1 MKFWKSSGNKP
12 ASRTQWSDMAI
23 RVKILSRSPPV
34 NPENPRF
41 SRQLPTGWAEA
52 NGLEFIFDPDAGD
65 YDWLVVYDDLPRFIG
80 MTEEPLA
87 CPPENTVLITSEP
100 SGVKVYGRS
109 FVRQFGHV
117 LTSQEPIALRHPG
130 RIWSQAGLTWY
141 YGMDENRHDYLPVD
155 EIAHRF
161 PEKTETIA
169 TVCSSKRQSHT
180 LHRLRYDFTEYAA
193 RHLPELQV
201 FGHGRRHMDDKAE
214 AIDRFRYHLAIEN
227 HVAPH
232 HITEKLSDPF
242 LGLSLPFYFGAPNV
256 LDYFPAQSLIPVDIR
271 KPAEAVEIMRAAI
284 ASNEYEKRLP
294 AIIEARRRVIEDY
307 NMFALIARIVRSD
320 TPARYVPAVTAI
332 RGQHAARKAAPV
344 SGIADFAF
352 RTGLQ
357 FKNRIANLRSPD
369 WSSPKAG

>member
-1 MKFWKSSGNKP
+1 MTIK
-12 ASRTQWSDMAI
+12 
-23 RVKILSRSPPV
+23 VKVLSRSQPI
-34 NPENPRF
+34 NPRLT
-41 SRQLPTGWAEA
+41 RQLPTGWSEA
-52 NGLEFIFDPDAGD
+52 NGLDFVFDPDARV
-65 YDWLVVYDDLPRFIG
+65 YDWLVVYDDLPRSTGI
-80 MTEEPLA
+80 TEERLA
-87 CPPENTVLITSEP
+87 CPPENTLLVTSEP

-130 RIWSQAGLTWY
+130 RIWHQAGLTWF
-141 YGMDENRHDYLPVD
+141 YGMDEDHNDFLSVD

-161 PEKTETIA
+161 PEKTETVA

-201 FGHGRRHMDDKAE
+201 FGHGRRYMDDKAE

-256 LDYFPAQSLIPVDIR
+256 FDYFPAESVIPVDIR
-271 KPAEAVEIMRAAI
+271 KPAEAVTMIRAAI
-284 ASNEYEKRLP
+284 DSNEYEKRLP

-307 NMFALIARIVRSD
+307 NFFSLVSQIVHRD
-320 TPARYVPAVTAI
+320 EAARYIPDVTRI
-332 RGQHAARKAAPV
+332 RSQHAARKAAPV

-352 RTGLQ
+352 RTALQ

-369 WSSPKAG
+369 WSSPEAF